1 MIIWDRLFGSFLD
14 ERDLED
20 HTSAAAAAAVAA
32 ATTADVDALAERP
45 EESEEACLFG
55 TMAVGSWINAVLQ
68 TTAWRPIARGLG
80 ALGKNGSSGALV
92 QSLWRTIAVGP
103 GYSTIAAAR
112 RPADGRHTAPERRL
126 RLRSKLPPSSAARA
140 YLLLH
145 FATALLQFLA
155 LLLAGKQWPEP
166 LKWGVAASVVAA
178 LATQGAMLDGASAAA
193 ELELGRASTM
203 VAVALA
209 GIYGDHETAG
219 QREFLRMMCLGLAA
233 VHGATVA
240 AWVVGRHHWLLGGER
255 AVVA

>member
-1 MIIWDRLFGSFLD
+1 LIIWDRLFDSFLD

-20 HTSAAAAAAVAA
+20 HPSAAASAEVM
-32 ATTADVDALAERP
+32 TADADALAKRS

-55 TMAVGSWINAVLQ
+55 TMVIGSWINAVLQ

-80 ALGKNGSSGALV
+80 ALGKKGSSGALV

-112 RPADGRHTAPERRL
+112 RPADGRHTPTERRL

-178 LATQGAMLDGASAAA
+178 LVTQGAMLDGTPAAA
-193 ELELGRASTM
+193 ELELGRASAM

-209 GIYGDHETAG
+209 GLYGDHETAG
-219 QREFLRMMCLGLAA
+219 QGELLRMMCLGLAT

-240 AWVVGRHHWLLGGER
+240 ALVVGRHHWLLGGER
-255 AVVA
+255 SVAA